1 MIRTTVVGSYPVP
14 GGLTEASLDG
24 ALTSL
29 LRKQEDCGIDVIT
42 DGELLRFDPSHPE
55 TNGMIETF
63 VVPLDGVATD
73 MTDAEAATFA
83 ARAGVTF
90 RRRPPGIVRQP
101 IGRGSLDLATAWHH
115 AQDLTEHPVKLTLT
129 SPYMLAKT
137 LMDAHYGDLSALTFA
152 IADAL
157 ADAVREVPASVVQ
170 VDEANLT
177 GHPEDAPWAVETM
190 NRVLDAASGERG
202 VHLCFGNYG
211 GKTIQEGF
219 WRDLVPHLDA
229 LHADHLILETARRD
243 PAELEQL
250 RPLRDDL
257 GLGIGVIDIKDARV
271 ETPGEVADRI
281 ASAVTVLGADRVRW
295 VHPDCGFWML
305 TPEVADAKMGAL
317 GEGRDLYLGR
327 AGGG

>member
-1 MIRTTVVGSYPVP
+1 MLRTTVVGSYPVP
-14 GGLTEASLDG
+14 GGLTEDALHG
-24 ALTSL
+24 ALASL
-29 LRKQEDCGIDVIT
+29 LRTQEDCGIDVVT

-73 MTDAEAATFA
+73 LTEVEAAAFA
-83 ARAGVTF
+83 ARAESTF
-90 RRRPPGIVRQP
+90 RRRPPGVVRGP
-101 IGRGSLDLATAWHH
+101 IGRGSLDLATAWHS
-115 AQDLTEHPVKLTLT
+115 AQDLTERPVKLTLT

-137 LMDAHYGDLSALTFA
+137 LLDTHYLDLRSLTFA

-157 ADAVREVPASVVQ
+157 AEAVLEVSAAVVQ

-177 GHPEDAPWAVETM
+177 GHAEDASWAVETM

-202 VHLCFGNYG
+202 VHLCFGNYA
-211 GKTIQEGF
+211 GKTIQQGF
-219 WRDLVPHLDA
+219 WKDLVPHLDA

-243 PAELEQL
+243 PGELEHL
-250 RPLRDDL
+250 RPLRGDL

-271 ETPGEVADRI
+271 ETPVEVFDRI
-281 ASAVTVLGADRVRW
+281 KAAVDVLGTDRVRW

-305 TPEVADAKMGAL
+305 TPEVADAKMRSL
-317 GEGRDLYLGR
+317 GEGRDLYVESVGE
-327 AGGG
+327 A